1 MNKIKLLKCP
11 IQLDTCRVGFNKK
24 VELNV
29 KIKDLETNKANIEWT
44 LRGQ

>member
-11 IQLDTCRVGFNKK
+11 NQLDTFRVGFNKK

-29 KIKDLETNKANIEWT
+29 KIKDLETNKANIQRT